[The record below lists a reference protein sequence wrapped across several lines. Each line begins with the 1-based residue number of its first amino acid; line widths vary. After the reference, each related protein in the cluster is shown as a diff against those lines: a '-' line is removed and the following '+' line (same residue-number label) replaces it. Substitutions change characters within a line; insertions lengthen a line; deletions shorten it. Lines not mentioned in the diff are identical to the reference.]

1 MLFAVVR
8 IVAMFDDGDPSI
20 ISDLLHP
27 PCIDFSEIV
36 SVSSSDD
43 DEEDEDDDDDDDGS
57 R

>member
-8 IVAMFDDGDPSI
+8 IVAMFDDGVPSI